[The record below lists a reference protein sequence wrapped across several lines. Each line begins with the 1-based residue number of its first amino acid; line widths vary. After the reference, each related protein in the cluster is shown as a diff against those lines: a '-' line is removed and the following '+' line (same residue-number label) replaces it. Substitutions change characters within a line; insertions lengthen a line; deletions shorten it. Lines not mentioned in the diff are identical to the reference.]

1 MSEIND
7 DDILG
12 IIANELAN
20 SSITLNSVTDL
31 STPLEYYLGLPN
43 GTEVEG
49 RSTLS
54 STDVADA
61 IEWIMPQIMKSF
73 TQNNEIVLF
82 DPVHEGDELQAGLES
97 EYVYEVL
104 MKQNNGFI
112 NIHTMVKDCLLQRNG
127 LLKVYPKEVVKTKTE
142 SYSGL
147 TIDQLQLL
155 VQQDN
160 VEILSVEGTEY
171 IDESTGQAQQQFDA
185 KFALTKKTKRICVD
199 PVPLEE
205 FRVTSGHNSI
215 CLENARFTAHVT
227 TKTVSDLVEEGY
239 DSEILE
245 SLPLETN
252 FTNQY
257 RFNLQGEAANLD
269 FTTVDDS
276 MRLITVSECYMRM
289 DINDDDIAELVK
301 ITVAG
306 SAENPSVI
314 LSIEEIDSMPW
325 VSAAAILMSHK
336 FQGLSIYDRLKEI
349 QDNKTA
355 LIRNV
360 MDNIYFNNNQR
371 IGVIEQQVNLDD
383 LMTNR
388 PGGIVRMKRADAVF
402 PLVTPQLGEAP
413 MAMMRYLDEIRS
425 GRSGVSPEGTATPQK
440 IGENVGSDGLERLM
454 TASEE
459 LVGLIVRVIA
469 ETGIKPLCVKIRDLC
484 TKHLDTIHD
493 FKYRS
498 QWVKVNP
505 ATWCERT
512 NCTVRVG
519 TGTGD
524 HSAKIQAI
532 SQVLAIQEKVMA
544 NPSQALVNEKT
555 VFNALDDLCKFG
567 GLNGANRYFIDPES
581 EFGKQTRQIA
591 NQNSKAASDKNNQ
604 LEAAMAE
611 AQLKVA
617 QAETD
622 KVRVMFENTQLKAKN
637 DSLKQEFDAQVA
649 NLKNELE
656 QSKLIAQSAKD
667 SAEMHYK
674 NQKMIV
680 DAAIRLTE
688 IEVNS
693 KNEQN
698 QNYIE
703 NHGDISGQA

>member
-1 MSEIND
+1 MSELEN

-20 SSITLNSVTDL
+20 SSITLNSITDL

-49 RSTLS
+49 RSS
-54 STDVADA
+54 IMSTDVADA

-73 TQNNEIVLF
+73 TQNNEIVIF
-82 DPVHEGDELQAGLES
+82 DPVHEGDERQAELES

-112 NIHTMVKDCLLQRNG
+112 NVHTLVKDCLLQRNG
-127 LLKVYPKEVVKTKTE
+127 ILKVYPKEVVKVKTE
-142 SYSGL
+142 EYSGL
-147 TIDQLQLL
+147 TVDQLNLL
-155 VQQDN
+155 VQQDG
-160 VEILSVEGTEY
+160 VELLSVAGTEY
-171 IDESTGQAQQQFDA
+171 IDSLTGESQQQFEA
-185 KFALTKKTKRICVD
+185 KFSYTKKSKKICID

-205 FRVTSGHNSI
+205 FRVNAGHNSI
-215 CLENARFTAHVT
+215 SLENARFTAHVT

-245 SLPLETN
+245 QLPLETN

-257 RFNLQGEAANLD
+257 RFNLQGEATNLD
-269 FTTVDDS
+269 FTTADDS

-306 SAENPSVI
+306 SAENPSVV

-360 MDNIYFNNNQR
+360 MDNIYFSNNQR
-371 IGVIEQQVNLDD
+371 LGVIEAQVNLDD

-388 PGGIVRMKRADAVF
+388 PGGIVRMKRPDAVF
-402 PLVTPQLGEAP
+402 PLVTPQLGDAP
-413 MAMMRYLDEIRS
+413 MSMMRYLDEIRS
-425 GRSGVSPEGTATPQK
+425 GRSGVTPEGNATPQK
-440 IGENVGSDGLERLM
+440 IGENVGSQGVERLM

-459 LVGLIVRVIA
+459 LVGLIVRVVA
-469 ETGIKPLCVKIRDLC
+469 ETGIKPLCIKIRDLC

-493 FKYRS
+493 FQFRS

-524 HSAKIQAI
+524 HAAKIQAL
-532 SQVLAIQEKVMA
+532 SQVLTIQEKVLA
-544 NPSQALVNEKT
+544 NPSQALVNEEV

-567 GLNGANRYFIDPES
+567 GLNGANRYFVDPKS
-581 EFGKQTRQIA
+581 NVGQQARQIA
-591 NQNSKAASDKNNQ
+591 DQNAKANADKNNQ
-604 LEAAMAE
+604 LESAMAE

-637 DSLKQEFDAQVA
+637 DSLRQEFDAKVA
-649 NLKNELE
+649 ELKNELD
-656 QSKLIAQSAKD
+656 QANLIAKSAKD
-667 SAEMHYK
+667 SAEMNYK

-688 IEVNS
+688 IEVNGQ
-693 KNEQN
+693 KDQNANFEQN
-698 QNYIE
+698 Y
-703 NHGDISGQA
+703 GDINGQN